1 MRKICFVG
9 VLALIIGGLTA
20 CSWFDPQPESHGKI
34 VVRLDS
40 EPSVGPASVRP
51 MEIPADSEIVHVNA
65 SHYSGIS
72 VTGSAEIQSEST
84 TIGMQVPTRTNYA
97 VGAVVSYEA
106 FGDRVIALTGGLDT
120 PINVE
125 SEKIAQANITLSR
138 WSVGDVVAPVAA
150 ESFEVFQVTAT
161 VSHRDLLSQFA
172 GDVAELYAS
181 WSPPSKNWYGTR
193 IGTGMFINGRAE
205 ITAVVP
211 HTATDRTLYTTI
223 VVMAKPGWST
233 IDGTPRIC
241 VPNLFIGE
249 DAIEIYVSPAGGE
262 LSIIIE

>member
-1 MRKICFVG
+1 
-9 VLALIIGGLTA
+9 
-20 CSWFDPQPESHGKI
+20 
-34 VVRLDS
+34 
-40 EPSVGPASVRP
+40 

-97 VGAVVSYEA
+97 VGAVVSYA
-106 FGDRVIALTGGLDT
+106 APGDRVIALTGGLDT
-120 PINVE
+120 PIDVE
-125 SEKIAQANITLSR
+125 EGAVAQAHISLGRWAISNI
-138 WSVGDVVAPVAA
+138 VAPGAA
-150 ESFEVFQVTAT
+150 ESFDVFRVTAT
-161 VSHRDLLSQFA
+161 VSHDELLGVFA
-172 GDVAELYAS
+172 GDTAELYAS
-181 WSPPSKNWYGTR
+181 WDPPSRAWRGVR
-193 IGTGMFINGRAE
+193 IGTGTFIDGQAE
-205 ITAVVP
+205 IAAVVP
-211 HTATDRTLYTTI
+211 HTVTERTLYTTI

-262 LSIIIE
+262 LSIVIE